1 MANEPPEL
9 PPADYDQDSPDFGP
23 SENVEIDRGA
33 IYRPLHV
40 EREVKIYPIQEHELK
55 AIGLFNAGFTICCSI
70 AAAFVTFAA
79 DIVWDMAV
87 AQNAEASSAGTG
99 ALVLCGFP
107 VAVSAIAA
115 YWLRKGRQS
124 ELEKILG
131 EVKQ

>member
-9 PPADYDQDSPDFGP
+9 PASDYDQVSPGFGP

-55 AIGLFNAGFTICCSI
+55 AIGLFNAGFTICCTI
-70 AAAFVTFAA
+70 AAASVTFAA
-79 DIVWDMAV
+79 GIVWDTAV

-99 ALVLCGFP
+99 ALDLCGLLFTGS
-107 VAVSAIAA
+107 VIAA
-115 YWLRKGRQS
+115 CWLRKGRQS